1 MARKIFVNLPI
12 RNMERSQAFFR
23 SIGGSAPVLKRGVV
37 MPDSIRHPVTA
48 MRWTGWR
55 VEPAMTNQ

>member
-23 SIGGSAPVLKRGVV
+23 SIGGSAQ
-37 MPDSIRHPVTA
+37 A
-48 MRWTGWR
+48 
-55 VEPAMTNQ
+55 